1 MAAYKNSVRRSNT
14 EYQQI
19 EEYVLE
25 KALHLMKLE
34 PEIYAYG
41 FTKAL
46 Q

>member
-1 MAAYKNSVRRSNT
+1 MAAYKNVVRRSNT

-25 KALHLMKLE
+25 KALGLMKLE
-34 PEIYAYG
+34 PELYSYA